1 MIGDS
6 LDRLD
11 NSMLMG
17 SGALSTIIFFLIVAN
32 MILFF
37 ILGIFFDGG
46 AFPYGEI
53 EGGRFWIDNNDGRRE
68 VSEAWF
74 RFTFWQ
80 GIGAWSGLGL
90 FFAVNSTR
98 ELFRTRGF
106 SNLSKALVLSIAFYA
121 WTLFIVLIATDIASN

>member
-1 MIGDS
+1 
-6 LDRLD
+6 
-11 NSMLMG
+11 MG
-17 SGALSTIIFFLIVAN
+17 SGTLSTAIFFLIVAN
-32 MILFF
+32 MFLYFV
-37 ILGIFFDGG
+37 LGIFFDGG

-53 EGGRFWIDNNDGRRE
+53 EQGRFWVDNNDGRRE

-106 SNLSKALVLSIAFYA
+106 SSTFKVLILSIAFYA
-121 WTLFIVLIATDIASN
+121 WTLFIVLIAMNIVSG